1 MASTPPLVLV
11 HGLWDTPRL
20 FDRLKIQLDKRR
32 SPLLIPYLPNRLGA
46 TPILELAHRLGSQI
60 EATFGPHTQIDLL
73 GFSMGGVIGRT
84 WIQLQGGRS
93 RTRRFIS
100 VGSPQQGTLTAQPWP
115 SWLLA
120 GIADMKWGSPLLR
133 QLNTN
138 LEGLDG
144 VECCSFYCAADL
156 MVLPGWRAVLPLGPR
171 QPLPVRTHQQL
182 LQHPAALE
190 PLVAELLRP

>member
-1 MASTPPLVLV
+1 MASAPTLVLV

-20 FDRLKIQLDKRR
+20 FDRLKIQLDGRR

-60 EATFGPHTQIDLL
+60 EATVGPHTKIDLL
-73 GFSMGGVIGRT
+73 GFSMGGVIGRS
-84 WIQLQGGRS
+84 WIQLQGGHS

-120 GIADMKWGSPLLR
+120 GIAYMKWGSPLLR
-133 QLNTN
+133 QLNMD
-138 LEGLDG
+138 LEGLDQ

-171 QPLPVRTHQQL
+171 QQLPVRTHKQL
-182 LQHPAALE
+182 MQHPAALE
-190 PLVAELLRP
+190 PLVNELLRP

>member
-1 MASTPPLVLV
+1 MASAPPLVLV

-20 FDRLKIQLDKRR
+20 FDRLKIQLDGRR
-32 SPLLIPYLPNRLGA
+32 SPLLIPYLP
-46 TPILELAHRLGSQI
+46 SQI

-144 VECCSFYCAADL
+144 VDCCSFFCAADL

-190 PLVAELLRP
+190 PLVTELVRP

>member
-1 MASTPPLVLV
+1 MASAPPLVLV

-20 FDRLKIQLDKRR
+20 FDRLKLQLDNRR
-32 SPLLIPYLPNRLGA
+32 SPLLIPYLPNAFGTVPILKLAERLG
-46 TPILELAHRLGSQI
+46 RQI
-60 EATFGPHTQIDLL
+60 EATFGPHTEIDLL
-73 GFSMGGVIGRT
+73 GFSMGGVIGRS
-84 WIQLQGGRS
+84 WIQLQGGQS

-133 QLNTN
+133 QLNKD
-138 LEGLDG
+138 LEGLG
-144 VECCSFYCAADL
+144 QVECCSFYCAGDL

-171 QPLPVRTHQQL
+171 QQLPVRTHKQL
-182 LQHPAALE
+182 MQHPAALE
-190 PLVAELLRP
+190 PLVTELLRP

>member
-1 MASTPPLVLV
+1 MASHPPLVLV

-20 FDRLKIQLDKRR
+20 FDRLKIQLDGRR

-100 VGSPQQGTLTAQPWP
+100 VGSPSRALSRLTPGPAGC
-115 SWLLA
+115 WLA
-120 GIADMKWGSPLLR
+120 
-133 QLNTN
+133 
-138 LEGLDG
+138 
-144 VECCSFYCAADL
+144 
-156 MVLPGWRAVLPLGPR
+156 LP
-171 QPLPVRTHQQL
+171 T
-182 LQHPAALE
+182 
-190 PLVAELLRP
+190 